1 MIMQRRGM
9 WVGYAEGCPFS
20 RDKFKNL
27 LHAHIRKIIRNCFIF
42 LKSQVK
48 EASEIWIDQI
58 QKFCGHLG
66 MVFFN
71 IFGKAKDV
79 RVRFLDRGKIVFHEK
94 ADYLFILIKT
104 TIADVK
110 L

>member
-71 IFGKAKDV
+71 IFGKAKMLESG
-79 RVRFLDRGKIVFHEK
+79 FLTEAKLCFMRKR
-94 ADYLFILIKT
+94 
-104 TIADVK
+104 TIF
-110 L
+110 LY